1 MIAQMT
7 QSKGI
12 RMSSARSFLRPA
24 RNRSNF
30 HILLNTTVT
39 KILVHPNSKTAQG
52 KYIICFKLSYTKPI
66 HSIGVEMIDQFGSTR
81 KIFVKKEIILC
92 GGAINSP
99 QILLLSGI
107 GPSAD
112 LKSIGIRPI
121 HDLKGVG
128 RNLHNHVAYF
138 TNFFIDD
145 TDTAPLNWA
154 TAMEYLLFRDG
165 LMSGTGLSDVT
176 AKISSSYSTRQD
188 DPDIQFFFGGYLAGC
203 AKTGQVGELNSNKSR
218 SIQMF
223 PAILNPK
230 SRGYL
235 KLASSDPLQHPKI
248 FANYFEQ
255 NEDLKVLIEGVKFAI
270 DLSKTSALKSY
281 GMRLDTTP
289 TPGCE
294 KNKFGSDEYWE
305 CAIKQNTGPENHQAG
320 SCKMG
325 PISDE
330 MSVVDHELKV
340 HGIRNL
346 RVMDAS
352 IMPKVTSGNTH
363 APVVM
368 IAEKGVYLLKR
379 AWGAPMM

>member
-1 MIAQMT
+1 
-7 QSKGI
+7 
-12 RMSSARSFLRPA
+12 
-24 RNRSNF
+24 
-30 HILLNTTVT
+30 
-39 KILVHPNSKTAQG
+39 
-52 KYIICFKLSYTKPI
+52 
-66 HSIGVEMIDQFGSTR
+66 MIDQFGSTR
-81 KIFVKKEIILC
+81 KIFVKKEIILS

-107 GPSAD
+107 GPSSD
-112 LKSIGIRPI
+112 LKSVGIRPI

-128 RNLHNHVAYF
+128 KNLHNHVAYF

-176 AKISSSYSTRQD
+176 AKISSSYSKRQD

-218 SIQMF
+218 SIQIF

-255 NEDLKVLIEGVKFAI
+255 DEDLKVLIEGIKFAI
-270 DLSKTSALKSY
+270 DLAKTSPLKSY

-294 KNKFGSDEYWE
+294 KIEFGSDMYWE

-330 MSVVDHELKV
+330 MSVVNHELKV

-352 IMPKVTSGNTH
+352 VMPKVTSGNTH
-363 APVVM
+363 APTIM
-368 IAEKGVYLLKR
+368 IAERGVYLLKR
-379 AWGAPMM
+379 AWGAPMK